1 MTGLLTN
8 EAICTLIPGSISIP
22 AVFLRRVTVILNN
35 AIFLGFYWLM
45 HFVVSSWRKPKKRGM
60 NASVSH
66 STKSKALVN
75 PKLSKIRKRNPCL
88 CWQ

>member
-1 MTGLLTN
+1 MTF
-8 EAICTLIPGSISIP
+8 GSISIP

-35 AIFLGFYWLM
+35 AMFLGFYWLI
-45 HFVVSSWRKPKKRGM
+45 HFVASSWRTPKKKGM
-60 NASVSH
+60 NASVLH

-75 PKLSKIRKRNPCL
+75 PKLSKTRKRNPCL